1 MEANIGQQCRDQRV
15 CVNEYDINILD
26 LQWKNMLC
34 TYVLIIACKYMCIIN
49 KIVLKFCYWWIICI
63 QLTKLL
69 QNFVIGGIIVIMYK
83 IIMYV
88 CILTTM
94 RWIYGTNKIIKILLL
109 VDYIWSYAYVC

>member
-1 MEANIGQQCRDQRV
+1 MTTEQVPTGVRFLNTALMYWPV
-15 CVNEYDINILD
+15 MKEYAAS
-26 LQWKNMLC
+26 
-34 TYVLIIACKYMCIIN
+34 TYVPMYVCFNNNTVHIYWTN
-49 KIVLKFCYWWIICI
+49 KIITKFCYWWII
-63 QLTKLL
+63 L
-69 QNFVIGGIIVIMYK
+69 IMYK